1 MLDVLIPAIH
11 SHVQIVVVIQ
21 KPDLS
26 VIRGR
31 YTRPG
36 PLGEVRRGNRLLPD
50 WFLQM
55 TIQHDLLRDP
65 DRSYILVSPRCL
77 VINRRGHIR
86 AATPLRI
93 RERTRG

>member
-50 WFLQM
+50 GFLQM
-55 TIQHDLLRDP
+55 TIQRRRQVLDLGLACKMD
-65 DRSYILVSPRCL
+65 
-77 VINRRGHIR
+77 
-86 AATPLRI
+86 
-93 RERTRG
+93 